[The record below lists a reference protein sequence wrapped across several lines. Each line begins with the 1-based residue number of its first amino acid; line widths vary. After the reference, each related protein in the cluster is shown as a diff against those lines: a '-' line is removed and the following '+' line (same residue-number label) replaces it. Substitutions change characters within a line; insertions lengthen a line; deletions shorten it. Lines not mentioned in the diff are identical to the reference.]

1 LFMNREA
8 KRLELVPAGT
18 LQILAPADDRVRSSR
33 TPVSAKCQQEPID
46 RQCRSFMVFG
56 PRVHE

>member
-1 LFMNREA
+1 MNREA

-18 LQILAPADDRVRSSR
+18 LQIFAPADDLVRSSR

-46 RQCRSFMVFG
+46 R
-56 PRVHE
+56 